1 MKFMIVDDDDRII
14 LLLTKL
20 LSKYGQCSV
29 ASGAREASKMFKKA
43 HEEKDPFDAVFM
55 DIIMPETDG
64 HEVVKELRAMEKEF
78 GVDELN
84 TFKLIMIS
92 ACSDTKNVCKSFF
105 QGYADAYVAKPDLT
119 TKLIEEL
126 KNIKLVA

>member
-29 ASGAREASKMFKKA
+29 ASGAKEALEMFEKA
-43 HEEKDPFDAVFM
+43 HKEKAPFDAVFM
-55 DIIMPETDG
+55 DIVMPETDG
-64 HEVVKELRAMEKEF
+64 HEVVKELRSLEKDF
-78 GVDELN
+78 GIDELN

-105 QGYADAYVAKPDLT
+105 QGYADSYVAKPDLT

-126 KNIKLVA
+126 KNIQLIA